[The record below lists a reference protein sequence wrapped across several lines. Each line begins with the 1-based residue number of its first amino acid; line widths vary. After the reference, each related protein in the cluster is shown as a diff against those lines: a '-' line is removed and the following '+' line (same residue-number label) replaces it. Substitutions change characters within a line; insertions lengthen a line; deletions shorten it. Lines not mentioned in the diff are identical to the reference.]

1 MERRVKLLRDGDG
14 QFVCIP
20 SEFEFAGEAAVIRKE
35 GDNLIIEPAPKQ
47 SFFEHQATLEPLDRE
62 FPETEDSPLE
72 PPDR

>member
-20 SEFEFAGEAAVIRKE
+20 REFEFAGEAAVIRKE

-47 SFFEHQATLEPLDRE
+47 SLFEHLATLEPLDRE
-62 FPETEDSPLE
+62 FPEIEDLPPE
-72 PPDR
+72 PSDL